1 MSAALEIHDG
11 ASTIDLLGA
20 PYYASAAGASAAA
33 HAESESPAQA
43 RYAPRTLEITLNP
56 RASGGVALR
65 GALRTLESACAKAQ
79 RRADDGAGRVTLR
92 RRIAGASANNAE
104 FRVLGGEVILPPSL
118 MGEPALS
125 SANAAPGTTLRLL
138 IEPFGTLASVSPQA
152 VSLANEQDGANRNYL
167 DFADIPG
174 SLGAKLQLKIADS
187 GGAWSGS
194 GKMWIA
200 KRSGERR
207 ADNLFFQGEGGV
219 AEVGDSPM
227 ESTGKAGSGS
237 SVADALASGGRAAR
251 LEWRTNAR
259 FTLTDEFALVGHVRV
274 SIPGARLPRGL
285 FRVLARC
292 RPFAHGIAYDE
303 SEAMG
308 FALGWRIGAR
318 TKTPGKSDAVY
329 PPSGA
334 DDPKW
339 EIYDLGAIVVDP
351 PVPPGY
357 SAPSFDLNVYGF
369 HKGTRRFEPYQRRC
383 ALRWDVDFVALLPVD
398 EGAAIVN
405 SVGADDTLL
414 LDAMGD
420 APGVYIPD
428 SSGAA
433 REFADFAGAPFSI
446 GPEDTR
452 VYILRDDPGDP
463 SAVGFSAA
471 PKYAP
476 LVAGI

>member
-11 ASTIDLLGA
+11 TSAINLLGA
-20 PYYASAAGASAAA
+20 PYYASAA
-33 HAESESPAQA
+33 A
-43 RYAPRTLEITLNP
+43 RLEGEPNPGEARFAPRTLEITLNP
-56 RASGGVALR
+56 RASGAAGLR
-65 GALRTLESACAKAQ
+65 DALRTLESACAKA
-79 RRADDGAGRVTLR
+79 RRRHADGAECSTLR
-92 RRIAGASANNAE
+92 RRIAGADANNAE
-104 FRVLGGEVILPPSL
+104 FAILDGEVIPPPSL
-118 MGEPALS
+118 MSEPALS
-125 SANAAPGTTLRLL
+125 SAGAAPGTTLRLL
-138 IEPFGTLASVSPQA
+138 IEPFGTLASVTPQA
-152 VSLANEQDGANRNYL
+152 ATLANEQDGANRNYL
-167 DFADIPG
+167 DFANIPG
-174 SLGAKLQLKIADS
+174 SHGAKLQLKIADS
-187 GGAWSGS
+187 GDTWSGS
-194 GKMWIA
+194 RRMWVA
-200 KRSGERR
+200 KRSGTRR
-207 ADNLFFQGEGGV
+207 LDNLFFQAEGGV
-219 AEVGDSPM
+219 SEAGDSPM
-227 ESTGKAGSGS
+227 ESSGAAGSAS

-251 LEWRTNAR
+251 IEWRTDAR
-259 FTLTDEFALVGHVRV
+259 FTLTDEFALVGHVRLSV
-274 SIPGARLPRGL
+274 SGGAGLPRGL

-292 RPFAHGIAYDE
+292 RPSAQNIAYDE
-303 SEAMG
+303 SQAMG
-308 FALGWRIGAR
+308 FALGWRIGASA
-318 TKTPGKSDAVY
+318 KTPGEPDAVY

-334 DDPKW
+334 NDPNW

-369 HKGTRRFEPYQRRC
+369 HKGTRRFGAYQRGC

-405 SVGADDTLL
+405 SVGADDALL

-463 SAVGFSAA
+463 SAVGFTAA

-476 LVAGI
+476 LVAGT